1 MKRQRMITAIIL
13 ISILIPLIS
22 IPELLSLFQI
32 VMILF
37 VVFASRELLNMF
49 EQKES
54 LTPLFKTL
62 TIVLTVSIYI
72 SIAGFLGFNQ
82 TDKPFNPT
90 LLMAI
95 IPLIVVSL
103 LVYFVL
109 SSRFKVEHIGKALLV
124 MVYIGF
130 GGAAIAV
137 LRFLGVRYI
146 IYMALVSTMTDT
158 FAYVIGMRFGK
169 SKLAPSISPK
179 KSWEG
184 SIGGTIFATVIAS
197 GFALF
202 YGDLFPQTS
211 MFGDIINYDGLKTMF
226 DTIITNDMSF
236 IVLSVIVVL
245 LSFTASIVSQFGDLF
260 ASKLK
265 RHYEIKDYG
274 NIFPGHGGI
283 MDRFDSIIMV
293 SLYMSSVI
301 YVLTLLL

>member
-1 MKRQRMITAIIL
+1 MKRQRTITAILL
-13 ISILIPLIS
+13 IAILIPLIS
-22 IPELLSLFQI
+22 IPELLGVFQI

-49 EQKES
+49 EKKET

-82 TDKPFNPT
+82 TSPFNPA

-103 LVYFVL
+103 LIYFVS
-109 SSRFKVEHIGKALLV
+109 SSRFKVEHIGRALIV

-158 FAYVIGMRFGK
+158 FAYIIGMRFGK
-169 SKLAPSISPK
+169 RRLAPSISPK

-202 YGDLFPQTS
+202 YGNLFPQTS
-211 MFGDIINYDGLKTMF
+211 MFGDIFNKDGYDTIF
-226 DTIITNDMSF
+226 DTIISSDMSF

-301 YVLTLLL
+301 YVLTLIL